1 MAVVQLP
8 EQDCSKVHT
17 NGIKCAHFGSAQN
30 RAGHRFFSYVPKP
43 QVFESAQARF
53 IETRV
58 YFEEYSMSLRGERLM
73 SFNLLSMSMHP
84 GVKAPTD
91 YTKSV
96 EDAQADQ
103 IELAALIEDLSNPV
117 AEGASTDVLP
127 PADGSVPQTSLA
139 SIKPNSKGRLP
150 PDGTI
155 PNSTSGTSHRVSD
168 NTEAQSTPNSAS
180 PSSEEETT
188 TKRKRKATPA
198 SATLSRKQAPTAPA
212 VLQHLRSPSALSG
225 SFVPAQTLL
234 IVPVSDQ
241 SLQTHPSSL
250 QAASVSESRS
260 ILGGSLITGDT
271 PCVRTEKVSLIR
283 KHMHSIIPQSGGY
296 ALSATMQP
304 SILQAMLP
312 SQLSL
317 LTPEKLEPNKM
328 ILFYEWYYH
337 YLENFSSY
345 GDRYHAYCALDM
357 KNFRACFDG
366 TESEIARAVLQIEAE
381 FSFGAHSRLGDGF
394 FLFGMRK
401 LTLTRETLET
411 TFVDTYLRGKILD
424 RTPFIQRRVAL
435 SKKAL
440 QGTNET
446 LTPLIQ
452 FYHAFKYTEDAIWL
466 AVHELVITPPISD
479 VALEFVCE
487 KIQHFMQHSDP
498 LSLRLLNFFRALS
511 IRNIFPRNSLQTLQ
525 LNPYSKNSTDA
536 SFGEDLSAIDAY
548 SDA

>member
-1 MAVVQLP
+1 
-8 EQDCSKVHT
+8 
-17 NGIKCAHFGSAQN
+17 
-30 RAGHRFFSYVPKP
+30 
-43 QVFESAQARF
+43 
-53 IETRV
+53 
-58 YFEEYSMSLRGERLM
+58 
-73 SFNLLSMSMHP
+73 MHP
-84 GVKAPTD
+84 GVKAPTE

-96 EDAQADQ
+96 EDAHADQ
-103 IELAALIEDLSNPV
+103 IELAALIEDLSNPI

-155 PNSTSGTSHRVSD
+155 PNSTSGASHHVSD

-198 SATLSRKQAPTAPA
+198 SATSSRKQAPTAPA
-212 VLQHLRSPSALSG
+212 VSSHSRSPSASSE
-225 SFVPAQTLL
+225 SFVPAQTSLPD
-234 IVPVSDQ
+234 PVS
-241 SLQTHPSSL
+241 SSL
-250 QAASVSESRS
+250 QDASVSESRSPQVAALPGDVSGPLGDVSCADSCS

-271 PCVRTEKVSLIR
+271 PCVRREKVSSIR

-304 SILQAMLP
+304 SILQAMSP

-328 ILFYEWYYH
+328 VLFYEWYYH

-366 TESEIARAVLQIEAE
+366 TESEIARAVSQIEAE

-411 TFVDTYLRGKILD
+411 TFVDTYLRGNILD

-498 LSLRLLNFFRALS
+498 LSLRLLEFFRALS
-511 IRNIFPRNSLQTLQ
+511 IRNIFPRNSSQTSQ
-525 LNPYSKNSTDA
+525 SNPYSKNSIDA

-548 SDA
+548 SDACSNPSSG

>member
-1 MAVVQLP
+1 
-8 EQDCSKVHT
+8 
-17 NGIKCAHFGSAQN
+17 
-30 RAGHRFFSYVPKP
+30 
-43 QVFESAQARF
+43 
-53 IETRV
+53 
-58 YFEEYSMSLRGERLM
+58 
-73 SFNLLSMSMHP
+73 MHP
-84 GVKAPTD
+84 GVKAPTN

-103 IELAALIEDLSNPV
+103 IELAALIEDLSNPL

-139 SIKPNSKGRLP
+139 SINPNSKGRLP

-155 PNSTSGTSHRVSD
+155 PNSTSGASHRVSD

-180 PSSEEETT
+180 PSSENETT

-198 SATLSRKQAPTAPA
+198 SATSSRKQAPTAPA
-212 VLQHLRSPSALSG
+212 VSSHSRSPSASSG
-225 SFVPAQTLL
+225 SFVPAPTSLL
-234 IVPVSDQ
+234 VPVSDQ
-241 SLQTHPSSL
+241 SSQTHPSSL
-250 QAASVSESRS
+250 QAASVSESRSPQVATLPNDVSGPLGDVSCADSCS

-271 PCVRTEKVSLIR
+271 PCVRTEKVSSIR

-304 SILQAMLP
+304 SILQAMSP

-366 TESEIARAVLQIEAE
+366 TESEIARAVSQIEAE

-394 FLFGMRK
+394 FLFGMRQ

-411 TFVDTYLRGKILD
+411 TFVDTYLRGNILD

-446 LTPLIQ
+446 LTRLIQ

-498 LSLRLLNFFRALS
+498 LSLRLLDFFRALS
-511 IRNIFPRNSLQTLQ
+511 IRNIFPRNSLQTSQ
-525 LNPYSKNSTDA
+525 SNPYSKNSTDA

>member
-1 MAVVQLP
+1 
-8 EQDCSKVHT
+8 
-17 NGIKCAHFGSAQN
+17 
-30 RAGHRFFSYVPKP
+30 
-43 QVFESAQARF
+43 
-53 IETRV
+53 
-58 YFEEYSMSLRGERLM
+58 
-73 SFNLLSMSMHP
+73 MHP

-91 YTKSV
+91 YMKSV

-103 IELAALIEDLSNPV
+103 IELAALIEDWSNPLT
-117 AEGASTDVLP
+117 EGASTDVLP

-180 PSSEEETT
+180 PSSENETT

-198 SATLSRKQAPTAPA
+198 SATSSRKQAPTAPA
-212 VLQHLRSPSALSG
+212 VSSHSRSPSASSG
-225 SFVPAQTLL
+225 SFVPAPTSLL
-234 IVPVSDQ
+234 VPVYQ
-241 SLQTHPSSL
+241 SSQTHPSSH
-250 QAASVSESRS
+250 QAASVSESRSPQVATLPGDVSGPLGDVSCADSCS

-271 PCVRTEKVSLIR
+271 PCVRTEKVSSIR

-304 SILQAMLP
+304 SILQAMSP

-366 TESEIARAVLQIEAE
+366 TESEIARAVSQIEAE

-498 LSLRLLNFFRALS
+498 LSLRLLEFFRALS
-511 IRNIFPRNSLQTLQ
+511 IRNIFPRNSSQTSQ
-525 LNPYSKNSTDA
+525 SNPYSKNSTDA